1 MTTSKRLAR
10 LEALIWTLIYGGLF
24 ALILGIA
31 SHDETV
37 VGGWS
42 LSVLGALLTLAGV
55 VLVYVRSR
63 MKEPPAAGAQS
74 KPNPET
80 RR

>member
-1 MTTSKRLAR
+1 MPTARTLAR
-10 LEALIWTLIYGGLF
+10 LDALIWTLIYGGLF

-37 VGGWS
+37 IGGWS
-42 LSVLGALLTLAGV
+42 LSVLGALLTLVGV
-55 VLVYVRSR
+55 VLIFVRSR
-63 MKEPPAAGAQS
+63 MKETPAGAQS
-74 KPNPET
+74 TQNPET